1 MCFIKTKESKL
12 LIAKRDIIVYK
23 VGIYADVQMFT
34 PYFMTDYCYRRKA
47 LANQT
52 VTFNKNYINIGLHSV
67 LSLEGCYA
75 SLIGCIRFFSNGSR
89 IPFIVVNVLCNHVYI
104 GKFILSKDDVI
115 SIITLLAEL
124 RAQVKDIK
132 DSKIRDEILNFMY
145 ANSDADD
152 IAMFNNINNIRSNVK
167 YLEFEI

>member
-1 MCFIKTKESKL
+1 MCFIRTKESKL
-12 LIAKRDIIVYK
+12 LIAKRDITVYK
-23 VGIYADVQMFT
+23 VGVYADVQMFT

-52 VTFNKNYINIGLHSV
+52 VTFNKNSINIGLHSV

-104 GKFILSKDDVI
+104 GKFIIPRDSLYMVNRY
-115 SIITLLAEL
+115 LA
-124 RAQVKDIK
+124 
-132 DSKIRDEILNFMY
+132 
-145 ANSDADD
+145 
-152 IAMFNNINNIRSNVK
+152 
-167 YLEFEI
+167 

>member
-52 VTFNKNYINIGLHSV
+52 ITFNKNYINIGLHSV
-67 LSLEGCYA
+67 LSLKEILRDGFILMIYFQRKEINMSGLLSMIGMQTELDYLIGDFPACFGSTPLAIPKGNISSDKQKYQPKVQHEFTIKSWQLLRKMPSK
-75 SLIGCIRFFSNGSR
+75 SLI
-89 IPFIVVNVLCNHVYI
+89 IV
-104 GKFILSKDDVI
+104 KSKAYE
-115 SIITLLAEL
+115 T
-124 RAQVKDIK
+124 
-132 DSKIRDEILNFMY
+132 
-145 ANSDADD
+145 
-152 IAMFNNINNIRSNVK
+152 
-167 YLEFEI
+167 

>member
-34 PYFMTDYCYRRKA
+34 PYFMTDYCYRRKV

-104 GKFILSKDDVI
+104 GKFII
-115 SIITLLAEL
+115 P
-124 RAQVKDIK
+124 R
-132 DSKIRDEILNFMY
+132 DSLYMVNSYNEVVSNRLIYTGEFKHINKNENFKLKNY
-145 ANSDADD
+145 GKKN
-152 IAMFNNINNIRSNVK
+152 R
-167 YLEFEI
+167 